1 MEEEWAKY
9 INETHIS
16 WNVPSSADY
25 EGVHYS
31 GDLRKRPDILH
42 SLGFYLVQDDPD
54 VEPPEPVSGKHQE
67 ERYRFDSEQ
76 ELIFKRYV
84 LVDDPPRNL
93 SLSKRKLMVN
103 FKELGIW
110 EQVKQF
116 MQTTKD
122 YWDNWDA
129 ATTLD
134 EQEEMMQDAIA
145 ALKTAFSLSDEV
157 VEQILTSSEAY

>member
-9 INETHIS
+9 INETHVS

-31 GDLRKRPDILH
+31 GDLTKRPDILH
-42 SLGFYLVQDDPD
+42 SLGFYLVQEDPE
-54 VEPPEPVSGKHQE
+54 VEPPEPVDGKHQE
-67 ERYRFDSEQ
+67 ERYRFDAEQ
-76 ELIFKRYV
+76 ELIFKRYI

-93 SLSKRKLMVN
+93 SLSKRKLMNN

-110 EQVKQF
+110 ENVRAF
-116 MQTTKD
+116 MVNQG
-122 YWDNWDA
+122 YWDDWEA
-129 ATTLD
+129 STTLD
-134 EQEEMMQDAIA
+134 EQEEMMQDAIV